1 MSVLSFPGSSPN
13 QATILPTVP
22 VMTPANL
29 PGREENHVTMPL
41 MRSGMMEPPRRI
53 LYIHWKTLTT
63 SLMPCIT
70 SVKPLRTALQS
81 TCERLSRSVLISA
94 PILPQ
99 STLSKEFTIPDK
111 AVPTLPQSTLVNP
124 IAICSISLPTLPQ
137 STFEIDVAIPEKNA
151 PTLPQS
157 ILEIATRIRSRPA
170 PMPPQSIRFTSAIT
184 FLTNVQKGSQ
194 LFGAP

>member
-1 MSVLSFPGSSPN
+1 MSVLSFPGSSLN
-13 QATILPTVP
+13 HATILPTVP

-29 PGREENHVTMPL
+29 PGSEENHVTMPL

-70 SVKPLRTALQS
+70 SVKHLKTALQS

-94 PILPQ
+94 PI
-99 STLSKEFTIPDK
+99 
-111 AVPTLPQSTLVNP
+111 
-124 IAICSISLPTLPQ
+124 LPQ

-157 ILEIATRIRSRPA
+157 ILEIATRMRSRPA